1 MKIETKNTCGPYSS
15 SSKTTY
21 SWKALTMEGIVL
33 LLFNVKTELPW
44 WSGVKNPPCN
54 VGNKAEADDFLE
66 LFCFLCDPVDAGSFD
81 LWFLCLF

>member
-1 MKIETKNTCGPYSS
+1 MKIETKNSCGPYSS

-33 LLFNVKTELPW
+33 LLFNVKTELPR

-54 VGNKAEADDFLE
+54 VGDTSSIPGPGRSHMVQDN
-66 LFCFLCDPVDAGSFD
+66 
-81 LWFLCLF
+81 